1 MVNTVFNDSTTGLPM
16 MTFHWE
22 EGIKGSYLLWPI
34 FCGISVSIFTWI
46 MVYLDSDIPGVHP
59 PSPSI
64 SFSSSQE
71 RFVFILFIF
80 VLNIWNKFF

>member
-1 MVNTVFNDSTTGLPM
+1 MNTVFNDTTTGLPM

-46 MVYLDSDIPGVHP
+46 MVYLDSDIPGIKP
-59 PSPSI
+59 PSPQI
-64 SFSSSQE
+64 SFSPSKE
-71 RFVFILFIF
+71 RWDGLFIYIIIKK
-80 VLNIWNKFF
+80 N